1 MKWVSASTVIQ
12 LFNPY
17 TLLHLNL
24 SNCTQITDEVYAHVG
39 LLVSSRLSLHTTS
52 QRGALRRVQAITK
65 ESRILETL
73 IVSNNP
79 NIMDPIKYGPDCVF
93 VLEGGRLCET
103 KNDLCVNTGMSVR
116 ACWPLIFG
124 PPNSRMKRCA
134 LSPGTTRYQFKEQRT
149 RVYLI
154 TVLPGFAR
162 RW

>member
-39 LLVSSRLSLHTTS
+39 LLVSSCLSLRTTS
-52 QRGALRRVQAITK
+52 QRGALCARRVQAITK

-79 NIMDPIKYGPDCVF
+79 NIMDPIKYGPDPRSHCVF
-93 VLEGGRLCET
+93 VLEGGWLCET

-116 ACWPLIFG
+116 ACWPLTFD
-124 PPNSRMKRCA
+124 PPSSRMKRCA
-134 LSPGTTRYQFKEQRT
+134 RSPGTTRYQFKAQLA
-149 RVYLI
+149 RVYQ
-154 TVLPGFAR
+154 FC
-162 RW
+162 